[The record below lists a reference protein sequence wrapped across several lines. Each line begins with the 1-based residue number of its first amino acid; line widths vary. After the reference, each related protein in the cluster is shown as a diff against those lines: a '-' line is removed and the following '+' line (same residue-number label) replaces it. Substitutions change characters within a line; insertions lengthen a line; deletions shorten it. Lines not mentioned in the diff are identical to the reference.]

1 MAKSPEGKARQAEA
15 MRRYWASLSNET
27 RIRIGGRISQSLTGK
42 VQSEAHLRAN
52 SEGHRGKVLSEGTRR
67 KLSDSLILAYA
78 EGRKQPVRSSHR
90 RGARHTEEAKA
101 KIREAR
107 ARQVMWN
114 KGVKT
119 GPMPREVVEKRAAS
133 QRGKPH
139 AITQAVLAGRV
150 RMIEKKRGRKATEET
165 KRKQSE
171 SQRKTYQQ
179 GRTVPFSSGYGKGAY
194 YASPCQGQIWLRSS
208 SEIQRA
214 QELDAAKEV
223 WLYEIEAYPLMMD
236 GKRTTY
242 RPDFWILPQ
251 VARGVSLQD
260 PVAFLHRLPKTDV
273 LLEDVKG
280 WWSPSHKT
288 YPKIMAFQAQYP
300 ELNFQI
306 VVRKGIR
313 KHGQ

>member
-1 MAKSPEGKARQAEA
+1 

-150 RMIEKKRGRKATEET
+150 RMIEKKRGRKAIRES
-165 KRKQSE
+165 KKDLSAGPDSALFFRIRK
-171 SQRKTYQQ
+171 
-179 GRTVPFSSGYGKGAY
+179 GRLLCLSVSGSNLA
-194 YASPCQGQIWLRSS
+194 P
-208 SEIQRA
+208 
-214 QELDAAKEV
+214 
-223 WLYEIEAYPLMMD
+223 
-236 GKRTTY
+236 
-242 RPDFWILPQ
+242 
-251 VARGVSLQD
+251 
-260 PVAFLHRLPKTDV
+260 V
-273 LLEDVKG
+273 LLG
-280 WWSPSHKT
+280 NSTCPR
-288 YPKIMAFQAQYP
+288 
-300 ELNFQI
+300 
-306 VVRKGIR
+306 VRCSERGLAL
-313 KHGQ
+313 

>member
-1 MAKSPEGKARQAEA
+1 MAKSPEGKVRQAEA
-15 MRRYWASLSNET
+15 MRRYWAALSNEA
-27 RIRIGGRISQSLTGK
+27 RVEMGGRISHALKGK
-42 VQSEAHLRAN
+42 VQSEAHRRAN
-52 SEGHRGKVLSEGTRR
+52 SEGHRGQVLSKETRR
-67 KLSDSLILAYA
+67 KLSDALRLAYA

-90 RGARHTEEAKA
+90 KGTQHTEETKA

-107 ARQVMWN
+107 TRQVMWN

-119 GPMPREVVEKRAAS
+119 GPMPREIVEKRAAS
-133 QRGKPH
+133 QRGRPH

-150 RMIEKKRGRKATEET
+150 RAIEKKRGRKATEET
-165 KRKQSE
+165 RRKQSE

-179 GRTVPFSSGYGKGAY
+179 GRIVPFSSGYGKGAY
-194 YASPCQGQIWLRSS
+194 YASPYQGQIWLRSS

-223 WLYEIEAYPLMMD
+223 WFYEVEAFPVVMA

-242 RPDFWILPQ
+242 RPDFWILPR
-251 VARGVSLQD
+251 VARGVDQD
-260 PVAFLHRLPKTDV
+260 PMTLLHSLPKTEIA
-273 LLEDVKG
+273 LEDVKG
-280 WWSPSHKT
+280 WWEPSHKT
-288 YPKIMAFQAQYP
+288 YQKIVAFQAQYP

-313 KHGQ
+313 KHGR